1 MVQVRVRVEDVT
13 TLEVQVADPIQLKQ
27 LEQRQ
32 DAVIQFALQVFTD
45 VYHVNAQVVMVV
57 KVM

>member
-13 TLEVQVADPIQLKQ
+13 TLELQEADPIQLKQ

>member
-13 TLEVQVADPIQLKQ
+13 TLEVQVADPMQLKQ

>member
-1 MVQVRVRVEDVT
+1 MVQVRVHVTDVT
-13 TLEVQVADPIQLKQ
+13 TLELQEAEPIQLKQ
-27 LEQRQ
+27 LERRQ

-45 VYHVNAQVVMVV
+45 VYHVNVQVVMVV

>member
-1 MVQVRVRVEDVT
+1 MVQVLVHVIDVT
-13 TLEVQVADPIQLKQ
+13 TLELQEAEPIQLKQ

-45 VYHVNAQVVMVV
+45 VYHVNVQVVMVV